1 MANNIDK
8 EIANIDKSICR
19 HIDNIIRDSRGEV
32 SQDIVGDLR
41 HYVEH
46 IMFKIYCIDK
56 NLSLDIEFSNIK
68 SVTKYISSKGNYK
81 YKLLKNFHKMLQSS
95 VSHYKPTE
103 EDSERLIL
111 KYYEYL
117 FRIRK
122 MMKEDYDLDLLHNLE
137 KFPLNSDSEF
147 REYYQKIAD
156 EVDKYRTGVLRD
168 TDRFYIH
175 KIKPFFMNGDIY
187 YEVTFSPAND
197 KSSKTDRNIAF
208 TKIQIESNYASKMNF
223 VNSNIETMG
232 HKMPILVIVGWE
244 ISIRECEFN
253 NFLKLIKGNNKENK
267 IGPSEKMA
275 LCLFMTKSKL
285 NLLDIVELEDSK
297 YELLKRNLLMRARI
311 TNFFDALDICRD
323 IIGNNKSGKNI
334 LRYLLFTMNNIIIK
348 NQQGPSQNAN
358 LSDLYIKNGARPFD
372 RTPFNFSLMGHNPP
386 FHILT
391 NCFEADEYQP
401 EMLARYVKN
410 NTECNSVLFTS
421 LKDID
426 QPEEKIQKLAD
437 EYNKNLWR
445 GHRPDNELKIDK
457 GQIFIKKYVK
467 DCRFVIDEL
476 KELSSAGI
484 SNYINSVNAWLDE
497 ENNEVDC
504 EEKKKIIKNMF
515 ANSKIAMIYGAAGT
529 GKTTLINHI
538 AHFFS
543 DKNKLFL
550 AQTNPAVDNL
560 RRKVNASNCRFM
572 TIAKLI
578 KIAESAIVIKDA
590 RIKSD
595 VLIIDEC
602 STVSNSD
609 MRKILENASFK
620 LLILV
625 GDTYQIEAIR
635 FGNWF
640 NIARHFI
647 SEASSELTKTYRSK
661 DSGLLTLWDKVRK
674 MDDNVLEHLT
684 RQDYSNKLGD
694 SIFQPVSKD
703 EIILCLNYDGLY
715 GINNINRFLQENNHS
730 KSAVWGVQIFKVG
743 DPILFHDIDR
753 FGSAIYNNMKGR
765 ILNVSIISKGNAD
778 ERIEFDIE
786 LDKIINGMDV
796 VDGEFELLG
805 REIYEEAKN
814 SVIRF
819 SVNKNKNIDED
830 NSDSRTIIPFQI
842 AYAVSIHK
850 AQGLEYDSVKVVIT
864 NEVDE
869 KITHN
874 IFYTAITRAKS
885 HLNIYWSPEVENRIL
900 STIKPKD
907 NNKDAHLLYK
917 VNLQ

>member
-19 HIDNIIRDSRGEV
+19 HIDNIIIDSRGEV
-32 SQDIVGDLR
+32 SQDTVGDLR

-103 EDSERLIL
+103 EDSERLML

-223 VNSNIETMG
+223 VNSNIETRG

-391 NCFEADEYQP
+391 NCFEADKYQP

-410 NTECNSVLFTS
+410 NTECNGVLFTS

-426 QPEEKIQKLAD
+426 QPEEK
-437 EYNKNLWR
+437 
-445 GHRPDNELKIDK
+445 
-457 GQIFIKKYVK
+457 
-467 DCRFVIDEL
+467 
-476 KELSSAGI
+476 
-484 SNYINSVNAWLDE
+484 
-497 ENNEVDC
+497 
-504 EEKKKIIKNMF
+504 
-515 ANSKIAMIYGAAGT
+515 
-529 GKTTLINHI
+529 
-538 AHFFS
+538 
-543 DKNKLFL
+543 
-550 AQTNPAVDNL
+550 
-560 RRKVNASNCRFM
+560 
-572 TIAKLI
+572 
-578 KIAESAIVIKDA
+578 
-590 RIKSD
+590 
-595 VLIIDEC
+595 
-602 STVSNSD
+602 
-609 MRKILENASFK
+609 
-620 LLILV
+620 
-625 GDTYQIEAIR
+625 
-635 FGNWF
+635 
-640 NIARHFI
+640 
-647 SEASSELTKTYRSK
+647 YR
-661 DSGLLTLWDKVRK
+661 
-674 MDDNVLEHLT
+674 N
-684 RQDYSNKLGD
+684 
-694 SIFQPVSKD
+694 
-703 EIILCLNYDGLY
+703 
-715 GINNINRFLQENNHS
+715 
-730 KSAVWGVQIFKVG
+730 
-743 DPILFHDIDR
+743 
-753 FGSAIYNNMKGR
+753 
-765 ILNVSIISKGNAD
+765 
-778 ERIEFDIE
+778 
-786 LDKIINGMDV
+786 
-796 VDGEFELLG
+796 
-805 REIYEEAKN
+805 
-814 SVIRF
+814 
-819 SVNKNKNIDED
+819 
-830 NSDSRTIIPFQI
+830 
-842 AYAVSIHK
+842 
-850 AQGLEYDSVKVVIT
+850 
-864 NEVDE
+864 
-869 KITHN
+869 
-874 IFYTAITRAKS
+874 
-885 HLNIYWSPEVENRIL
+885 
-900 STIKPKD
+900 
-907 NNKDAHLLYK
+907 
-917 VNLQ
+917 